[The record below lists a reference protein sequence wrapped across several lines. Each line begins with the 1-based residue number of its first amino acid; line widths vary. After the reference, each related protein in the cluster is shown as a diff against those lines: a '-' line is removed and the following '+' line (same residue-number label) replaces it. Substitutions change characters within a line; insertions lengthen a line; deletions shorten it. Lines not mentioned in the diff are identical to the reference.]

1 MDDVE
6 TPVKK
11 TARWEDYIDV
21 IFSPAELYARR
32 ADDKVAPAF
41 WTLLILAALL
51 YYAFLPS
58 NELIMRAGME
68 QARARMAEQGQDPGA
83 MDGWVNMMKY
93 LGGIVAAITYAISIF
108 TAAVFLWLVARLV
121 EVKAVFHQALVVAVY
136 AGFIYLLANLVGSV
150 MAMLIGE
157 GLDPV
162 RDLSLGLMRFFD
174 RESLPAV
181 VPALFRRTEVFF
193 IWQAVVWAI
202 GVRVVMKATRAQ
214 AAITAIAAWL
224 LFALPGMIG
233 ALVGFGQSP
242 G

>member
-1 MDDVE
+1 VSTVE

-11 TARWEDYIDV
+11 TSRWEDYIDV
-21 IFSPAELYARR
+21 IFSPGELYARR
-32 ADDKVAPAF
+32 ANDKVAPAF
-41 WTLLILAALL
+41 WTLLVLAAIL

-68 QARARMAEQGQDPGA
+68 QARARMAEQGQDPAA
-83 MDGWVNMMKY
+83 MDGWVNAMKY
-93 LGGIVAAITYAISIF
+93 LGGIMAAITYALAVF
-108 TAAVFLWLVARLV
+108 TAAFFLWIVARLV

-150 MAMLIGE
+150 LAMLIGE

-162 RDLSLGLMRFFD
+162 RDLSLGLNRFFD
-174 RESLPAV
+174 AESLPAV
-181 VPALFRRTEVFF
+181 IPALFRRTEVFF

-214 AAITAIAAWL
+214 AAITAFAAWL

-233 ALVGFGQSP
+233 ALLGFGQNA